1 MRFLKWSSYTL
12 EIQTAQKWANCPRL
26 WCTGLAHTKHYKD
39 EPHNGTDTAKNS
51 DVKTEQYSPTIN
63 FIPSLIQKKAFR
75 QTTRQAIEVCEKM
88 KKSQT

>member
-1 MRFLKWSSYTL
+1 MIFAIFDKHSDMGFLSNSDILNTL

-51 DVKTEQYSPTIN
+51 DVN
-63 FIPSLIQKKAFR
+63 W
-75 QTTRQAIEVCEKM
+75 AIFADY
-88 KKSQT
+88 